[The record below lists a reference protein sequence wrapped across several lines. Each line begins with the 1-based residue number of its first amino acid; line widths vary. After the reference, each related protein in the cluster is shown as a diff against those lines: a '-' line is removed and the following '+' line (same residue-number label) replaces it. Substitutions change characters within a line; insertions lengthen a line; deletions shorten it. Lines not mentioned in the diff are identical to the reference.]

1 MNKKGFTLVELLAV
15 IAILAIL
22 VIIALPNVM
31 SLFNEAKSNSFKTE
45 LKEIAKTAEQQWMSD
60 SMFETELKTYARV
73 KNSNCTN
80 QLKLSGRE
88 EINYYIKLN
97 KSGKIIEYKASD
109 GTYQYSYSGNGLN
122 IEDIDNV
129 VQISNINS
137 SDILSVTCAGG
148 SGGSG
153 GSGGGPTNVA
163 TCVNEG
169 CTKTDIGTELIIAEE
184 SFYVVSSNSSE
195 TVLLS
200 KYDINT
206 TSNSQVR
213 GSEATREIF
222 SASGY
227 WDGCK
232 FNGSECTSS
241 PSGLLSPYN
250 NGGKSYCLS
259 SSGTNCA
266 DVFDSNSYIYNAV
279 TSYANKIATSIGISV
294 EGRLLRLEEAYAMMN
309 SESASAQSAVKDKN
323 NSYYWLGS
331 PITKSNIW
339 LVSFTGRFDN
349 YFFDAGRNIRPVII
363 VNTNAL

>member
-122 IEDIDNV
+122 IEEINNV

-153 GSGGGPTNVA
+153 GSGGGPTNIA

-169 CTKTDIGTELIIAEE
+169 CNKTVKETELIIAGEP
-184 SFYVVSSNSSE
+184 FYVVSSDATN
-195 TVLLS
+195 TVLLA
-200 KYDINT
+200 KYNLKSDGAGGYAQDTSGTDTNT
-206 TSNSQVR
+206 LKKKFHLYTN
-213 GSEATREIF
+213 
-222 SASGY
+222 Y
-227 WDGCK
+227 WGHDG
-232 FNGSECTSS
+232 
-241 PSGLLSPYN
+241 LISPYN
-250 NGGKSYCLS
+250 NE
-259 SSGTNCA
+259 
-266 DVFDSNSYIYNAV
+266 
-279 TSYANKIATSIGISV
+279 ANPIGIRYYSSPYPFVYDENTNEDIRDAVNKYAQKISNFTSV
-294 EGRLLRLEEAYAMMN
+294 SVTGNLMSYE
-309 SESASAQSAVKDKN
+309 QAVSLSTAVRNTKN
-323 NSYYWLGS
+323 NQYYWLGS
-331 PITKSNIW
+331 AQDHVCIW
-339 LVSFTGRFDN
+339 TVYIGDLNQICNNNQNFQYNRG
-349 YFFDAGRNIRPVII
+349 IRPII
-363 VNTNAL
+363 TISTSAL